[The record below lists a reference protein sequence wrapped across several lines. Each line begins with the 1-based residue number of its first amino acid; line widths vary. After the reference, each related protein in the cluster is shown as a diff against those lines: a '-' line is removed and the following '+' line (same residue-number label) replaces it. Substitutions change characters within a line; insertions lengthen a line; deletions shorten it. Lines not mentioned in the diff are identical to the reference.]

1 MVKHPNPV
9 LWIWYCFGGRLPE
22 RYRDWVVRDATART
36 WLFRAVARGLVQVT
50 PFAAVFV
57 LLVVL
62 FAHSWL
68 IAIVGVAIGIGAM
81 LPYSLAYAEHSVN
94 ARLGAYG
101 FPADHASNLR
111 KARYKAE
118 HADEDERY
126 RATWRTTSDTTDTT
140 GGNPD

>member
-1 MVKHPNPV
+1 MVKHPNPI

-36 WLFRAVARGLVQVT
+36 WLFRAVVRGLVQVT

-57 LLVVL
+57 VLVVV

-68 IAIVGVAIGIGAM
+68 IAIVGVVIGIGAM

-126 RATWRTTSDTTDTT
+126 RATWRTNTDTT